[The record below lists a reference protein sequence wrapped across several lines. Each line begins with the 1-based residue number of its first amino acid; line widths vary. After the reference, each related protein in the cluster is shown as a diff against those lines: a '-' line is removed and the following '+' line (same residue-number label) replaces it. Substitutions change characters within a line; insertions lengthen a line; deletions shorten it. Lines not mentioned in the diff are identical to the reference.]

1 MAEDNIGQSRN
12 VIIEPTV
19 ADNGVERARERIAF
33 KRATIADTRDAFG
46 SESGTES
53 KPRRQRTIGKEKR
66 SAVTISDTR
75 PELSAKVKGKGPSEP
90 KEDSEEATT
99 KRPVGRPRSK
109 GKAYPTITESGDSAK
124 LLLSFIEIASVTT
137 LGPTGEMS
145 EWERGFITPPLQ
157 RIIARIP
164 VDAVQ
169 KGGLVVDIGA
179 LTIGFSLYFGRTLKG
194 VKLPSFGKKRKDTG
208 VQEDT
213 SAPVSA
219 AAHTTVDDIRAGDV
233 DGLAVPIPT
242 DITRIMNGAL

>member
-1 MAEDNIGQSRN
+1 MAEDNVGQSRN

-33 KRATIADTRDAFG
+33 KRATINDTRDAFG
-46 SESGTES
+46 SDSGTES

-75 PELSAKVKGKGPSEP
+75 PELSAKVKGKAPSEP
-90 KEDSEEATT
+90 KEDSEEPT
-99 KRPVGRPRSK
+99 KRPVGRPRTR
-109 GKAYPTITESGDSAK
+109 GKVYPNLSESGDSAK
-124 LLLSFIEIASVTT
+124 LLLSFIEIASVTAI
-137 LGPTGEMS
+137 GPTGEMT
-145 EWERGFITPPLQ
+145 EWERGFISPPLQ
-157 RIIARIP
+157 RIIGRIP

-169 KGGLVVDIGA
+169 KGGLIVDVGA
-179 LTIGFSLYFGRTLKG
+179 LTIGFSLYFGRVLKG
-194 VKLPSFGKKRKDTG
+194 VKLPTFSNKKKDRG

-219 AAHTTVDDIRAGDV
+219 PAHQTVDNIKAGDM

-242 DITRIMNGAL
+242 DITRVMNGAL